1 MVVPSR
7 NSINAPF
14 VIITVII
21 REPSPQISIL
31 IINIKLSFCA
41 SPRDE
46 KMLVRMWKV
55 HLSLQV

>member
-1 MVVPSR
+1 MVPPR
-7 NSINAPF
+7 NSIKTPF

-46 KMLVRMWKV
+46 KMLVRIWKV

>member
-1 MVVPSR
+1 MVLPR
-7 NSINAPF
+7 NSIKAPF

-31 IINIKLSFCA
+31 IINIKLSFCV
-41 SPRDE
+41 SPRDN

-55 HLSLQV
+55 HPSLQV